1 VDEAIGDSAPN
12 LRGATPRSGVD
23 GRTIVALTAA
33 VLGGFAFF
41 AIFRIARGPLTQLM
55 VGVILALALDPLVVA
70 THRRFKVGRG
80 LAVAIVGF
88 GLLIVASTSVALL
101 GPPARNQASRFTRDL
116 PETIRKL
123 EDLPGLGQLITK
135 YDVETKARKWVDEL
149 PAKVNDQTIEK
160 TANRLLSNVASM
172 LVVGCT
178 TIAVLLDGERIVA
191 RFRRLFR
198 HHPAQLDRV
207 DRVGRVLYTTLGQYF
222 GGSLT
227 VAVMM
232 GLFVLI
238 VALVLGIPLAPLA
251 AIWAMFTDLIPQVG
265 GFLGGSFL
273 VILALA
279 KGPVV
284 AIIALVLFVVY
295 MNIEN
300 HIIQPAIIG
309 QSVNLSPPT
318 TMLAAF
324 IGGAIAGIPGA
335 LIATP
340 TVGAAKRLYLEYRF
354 GEVNIAQRPG
364 FIQRMQALLHRRR
377 HRDDPDRNTMHP

>member
-1 VDEAIGDSAPN
+1 VDLDTTSSGGQPPGNRSGN
-12 LRGATPRSGVD
+12 GSGNRSGVD
-23 GRTIVALTAA
+23 LRTFGLITVA
-33 VLGGFAFF
+33 VLAGFAGF
-41 AIFRIARGPLTQLM
+41 AIFRIARGPITQIM

-70 THRRFKVGRG
+70 VRRRTKVERG

-88 GLLIVASTSVALL
+88 GLLASASLSIALL
-101 GPPARNQASRFTRDL
+101 GPPARKQASQFTRDL
-116 PETIRKL
+116 PDTIRKF
-123 EDLPGLGQLITK
+123 EDLPGIGRLVTK
-135 YDVETKARKWVDEL
+135 FDIESKANEWVDEL
-149 PAKVNDQTIEK
+149 PNKLDDQTIQK
-160 TANRLLSNVASM
+160 TVNRLLSNVASM
-172 LVVGCT
+172 LIVGCT
-178 TIAVLLDGERIVA
+178 TIAVLLDGERIIA

-198 HHPAQLDRV
+198 HQPQERLDRI

-227 VAVMM
+227 VAAMM
-232 GLFVLI
+232 GVFVLI
-238 VALVLGIPLAPLA
+238 VSLALGIPLAPLA

-273 VILALA
+273 VLLALA

-284 AIIALVLFVVY
+284 ALIALALFLVY

-300 HIIQPAIIG
+300 HLIQPAIIG

-324 IGGAIAGIPGA
+324 VGGAIAGLPGA

-340 TVGAAKRLYLEYRF
+340 AVGAAKRLYLEFRF
-354 GEVNIAQRPG
+354 GEVNVVHRPS
-364 FIQRMQALLHRRR
+364 FLARLRALVQKRR
-377 HRDDPDRNTMHP
+377 HPK